1 MREAKRMKKMQ
12 STYATRLAITAALV
26 ALPAA
31 ARAADPTPAS
41 SAQALFDRAME
52 LMDEGNDA
60 RACPMLEQSLRLDP
74 AMGTR
79 YRLAECYEKTGRL
92 SAAYTLYSEVTE
104 EARLAGMTDRETRAR
119 ARSEALFPML
129 ARLVVWV
136 PADVAQTPDLRV
148 TLDGTPLDPTTW
160 VGEPRIVELGEHIL
174 EATAPGHKT
183 YRRIIPIRVP
193 GEPVEVSVPSLHD
206 VNEPPLAPRAL
217 KAGDLATPSA
227 GRSAALVLGLGGTGA
242 LAAGIG
248 IAGMAAATGG
258 LSDTTRISAGAGI
271 GLGGLG
277 VVAAGLTW
285 LVTGSPP
292 SSTQKSGAAS
302 TGATVTLVP
311 RVGWN
316 DGGISIVGKF

>member
-1 MREAKRMKKMQ
+1 MREAKRTKPMH
-12 STYATRLAITAALV
+12 SRNLESLALTAALITT
-26 ALPAA
+26 ASTTLAA
-31 ARAADPTPAS
+31 EPTPES

-52 LMDEGNDA
+52 LMEEGHDA

-79 YRLAECYEKTGRL
+79 YRLAECHEKTNRL
-92 SAAYTLYSEVTE
+92 ASAYSLYLEVAE
-104 EARLAGMTDRETRAR
+104 EAHRAGMPDRETRAHAR
-119 ARSEALFPML
+119 AEALFPML

-136 PADVAQTPDLRV
+136 PPDVAQTVDLVV
-148 TLDGTPLDPTTW
+148 TLDGIPLDRSAW
-160 VGEPRIVELGEHIL
+160 VGEPHIVELGEHIL

-206 VNEPPLAPRAL
+206 VNEPPLTPHAPKADL
-217 KAGDLATPSA
+217 KMPSA
-227 GRSAALVLGLGGTGA
+227 GRSAALVLGLGSTGA

-258 LSDTTRISAGAGI
+258 LSDSTRLSAGAGI
-271 GLGGLG
+271 SLGGLG

-285 LVTGSPP
+285 LISGQPP
-292 SSTQKSGAAS
+292 KAKAPNT
-302 TGATVTLVP
+302 ATFTVVP
-311 RVGWN
+311 RVGLN